1 MVSRHHHQYLGTAKH
16 CGDFVIAELCSLA
29 RLLTEMFPVE
39 EFFPRIGPGFLWK
52 STYKDFIRFNCRN
65 IVGVRMISHKDQR
78 DVRKPQARP
87 YFAIITSNTS
97 SLPVC
102 PALGL

>member
-1 MVSRHHHQYLGTAKH
+1 M
-16 CGDFVIAELCSLA
+16 
-29 RLLTEMFPVE
+29 E

-65 IVGVRMISHKDQR
+65 IVGVRMTSHKNEGG
-78 DVRKPQARP
+78 VKKPQARP

-97 SLPVC
+97 FLPVC
-102 PALGL
+102 LALGL